1 MEDIM
6 ENILLVDDDKYILDI
21 LSELLKRW
29 GYNPIKAAS
38 GEEALE
44 KLEKMSVDLVITDI
58 VMPEMDGYA
67 LINKILEKYPD
78 TIIIVLTGYPSFDSA
93 VQSIR
98 GGAYDFLA
106 KPVNSEELKMK
117 IERCI
122 ERKNLLK
129 SKSVLKGFNWILI
142 ISIPFWLI
150 LGIILAYL
158 LR

>member
-1 MEDIM
+1 M

-44 KLEKMSVDLVITDI
+44 KLEEISVDLVITDI

-129 SKSVLKGFNWILI
+129 SKSILKGFNWILI

>member
-1 MEDIM
+1 M

>member
-1 MEDIM
+1 M

-44 KLEKMSVDLVITDI
+44 KLEEISVDLVITDI

-158 LR
+158 LK

>member
-1 MEDIM
+1 M
-6 ENILLVDDDKYILDI
+6 ENILVVDDDKYVLDI

-29 GYNPIKAAS
+29 GYNPIKAVS

-44 KLEKMSVDLVITDI
+44 KLELMSVDLVITDI

-67 LINKILEKYPD
+67 LISKILEKYPD

-106 KPVNSEELKMK
+106 KPVNSDELKLK

>member
-1 MEDIM
+1 M

-44 KLEKMSVDLVITDI
+44 KLEEISVDLVITDI

>member
-1 MEDIM
+1 M
-6 ENILLVDDDKYILDI
+6 ENILIVDDEKNIVYI
-21 LSELLKRW
+21 LSELLQKW
-29 GYNPIKAAS
+29 GYNPIQAGS

-44 KLEKMSVDLVITDI
+44 KFKNMSIDLVITDM
-58 VMPEMDGYA
+58 VMPGMDGLS
-67 LINKILEKYPD
+67 LINKITEIRPN
-78 TIIIVLTGYPSFDSA
+78 TVIIILTGYPSFDSA

-98 GGAYDFLA
+98 GGAYDYIA
-106 KPVNSEELKMK
+106 KPIDANEMKLK

-129 SKSVLKGFNWILI
+129 SKSVLRGMNWALI

-150 LGIILAYL
+150 LGIILAKL

>member
-1 MEDIM
+1 M
-6 ENILLVDDDKYILDI
+6 ENILIVDDEKNIVYI
-21 LSELLKRW
+21 LSELLKKW
-29 GYNPIKAAS
+29 GYNPIQAIS

-44 KLEKMSVDLVITDI
+44 KFNNMSVDLVITDM
-58 VMPEMDGYA
+58 VMPGMDGLS
-67 LINKILEKYPD
+67 LINKITEIRPN
-78 TIIIVLTGYPSFDSA
+78 TVIIILTGYPSFDSA

-98 GGAYDFLA
+98 GGAYDYIA
-106 KPVNSEELKMK
+106 KPIDANEMKLK

-129 SKSVLKGFNWILI
+129 SKSVLRGMNWALI

-150 LGIILAYL
+150 LGIILAKL